1 MSIRIDKMKIQIDLK
16 SREGKQT
23 LLEWLEEG
31 LIPIFNFDQTEF
43 VEISN
48 ISKKQLSLVSV
59 AYLKNFLITNPPKST
74 SFQII
79 FKLGSNPAIL
89 LILLAFFFLA
99 VFGLEF

>member
-43 VEISN
+43 VE
-48 ISKKQLSLVSV
+48 V
-59 AYLKNFLITNPPKST
+59 
-74 SFQII
+74 
-79 FKLGSNPAIL
+79 
-89 LILLAFFFLA
+89 
-99 VFGLEF
+99 